1 MTLMGVWRAAIPD
14 LFSYPPGK
22 IFAGMFQS
30 AFVGVMHIEQSAWNV
45 NTSSFPRKMHTD
57 VDDDDIVCSPLPSCL
72 CGVPES
78 DLDERS
84 SLQNGF
90 KN

>member
-1 MTLMGVWRAAIPD
+1 MTLMGFWRAAIPD

-57 VDDDDIVCSPLPSCL
+57 VDDHDTVCSPLPSLLPVWCP
-72 CGVPES
+72 GI
-78 DLDERS
+78 
-84 SLQNGF
+84 
-90 KN
+90 